1 MLKQIFKNSII
12 YNFMTTKNIFKIVGV
27 LVFAIVAWV
36 MVDSMVVSVNASEIV
51 VTRDPLDGDMH
62 IFNTAGTKSQNFGRI
77 DARYPKQYTYTFDI
91 PDDRKQELSYD
102 SVWTNPEVA
111 QYGLKI
117 MFNDNGEAYLFGSL
131 PTYFPVSEINVLD
144 IHANFG
150 TFENVN
156 DNLIRRQLN
165 SAIFNVGPLMSSK
178 ESSAERRSDLLGY
191 IEDIVK
197 NGAYQMVQYER
208 KDVDPISRDTIIV
221 RYAERFKDVSSPG
234 GYKRQSQSELAT
246 YGFNVGTPVISRIV
260 YEPAVKKQIQR
271 QQELTMNI
279 QTSKAQ
285 ALEAQQNEKTALS
298 QKAASIAAIE
308 TKYESEKRQAT
319 IIAEKQRDVAEISA
333 KEEEYKKR
341 AMILKGEGEAE
352 YKKLTFLANGALE
365 LKLDALV
372 QIQKAAY
379 EAWGKNGASIVPV
392 WFSGSGGGSN
402 NSDALNQFLQTMTAA
417 NAKQLG
423 LDMDISKR

>member
-1 MLKQIFKNSII
+1 MSKRAIF
-12 YNFMTTKNIFKIVGV
+12 IVGIVLSAVLLWV
-27 LVFAIVAWV
+27 LV
-36 MVDSMVVSVNASEIV
+36 DNMVVSVNASEIV
-51 VTRDPLDGDMH
+51 ITRDPLDGDMH
-62 IFNTAGTKSQNFGRI
+62 VFNTAGTKAQNFGKV
-77 DARYPKQYTYTFDI
+77 DAVYPKQYTYTFDI

-131 PTYFPVSEINVLD
+131 PTYFPAAENNILD
-144 IHANFG
+144 IHSKFG
-150 TFENVN
+150 AFENVN

-178 ESSAERRSDLLGY
+178 ESSAERRSDLLGF

-221 RYAERFKDVSSPG
+221 RYAKRFEDVAAPG
-234 GYKRQSQSELAT
+234 GYKRQSQSELAM

-298 QKAASIAAIE
+298 QKAASIAAVE
-308 TKYESEKRQAT
+308 TKYESEKREAT
-319 IIAEKQRDVAEISA
+319 IVAEKQREVAKISA
-333 KEEEYKKR
+333 EEEGYKKT
-341 AMILKGEGEAE
+341 AMILRGEGEAE
-352 YKKLTFLANGALE
+352 YKKLTYMANGGLE

-372 QIQKAAY
+372 KIQTAAY

-392 WFSGSGGGSN
+392 WSSFGPGGSSGN
-402 NSDALNQFLQTMTAA
+402 NDALNQFLQTMTAA

-423 LDMDISKR
+423 LDLDIGKK